1 MIPVTKYLPR
11 KSKRESA
18 YAVNTPMTKAISVV
32 APAMMRLFISARVK
46 FTLASGSSAA
56 VKLESV
62 RLVGHS
68 DVENV
73 SAGSRSAV
81 TIIQ

>member
-1 MIPVTKYLPR
+1 
-11 KSKRESA
+11 
-18 YAVNTPMTKAISVV
+18 
-32 APAMMRLFISARVK
+32 MMRLFISARVK
-46 FTLASGSSAA
+46 FTFASGSSAA
-56 VKLESV
+56 VKLDSV